1 MISSGLAIGNNRKKN
16 QQQCRI
22 RKDSCFNKIDAPIY
36 VVFSNKVTICE
47 EGNDFCRHFMLHCF
61 LPHPNTMLYFIVMGN
76 MLH

>member
-1 MISSGLAIGNNRKKN
+1 MISSGLAIGNNRKKIN
-16 QQQCRI
+16 NNAG
-22 RKDSCFNKIDAPIY
+22 KDSCFNKIDAPIY